1 MRGICCL
8 WRRVSQSSSL
18 VARHSPPTNTF
29 RPPGIGRKSLRALA
43 LILLSPLFISHS
55 AVLLRAQTGNASVS
69 GRVTDPNGAVIPRT
83 TIEAIDEATNSKAT
97 TQSNGDGLYYF
108 SALPPAVYRIVVSK
122 DGFRQII
129 EGDVTLHTQDSL
141 TLNFALQIGSVNE
154 TVTVNADNEHMPTDN
169 PAVGLLVSRDFVE
182 NMPLNGRS
190 FQDLLAL
197 TPGATFDNAPGGSGL
212 LSINGQYGDANYFT
226 VDGVSMNTN
235 APVAGQ
241 YASGVDPRGLAGV
254 LPAQTALGTTQSL
267 LSVDALQEIK
277 IQTSGYSAEY
287 GRQPGGQVQL
297 TSRSGGNDFHGSLF
311 DYFRNEALDA
321 NTWFFNHQTPMIPR
335 QPERQNDF
343 GGTFGGPVRI
353 PHVYNGEDKTF
364 FFVDYEGLRLDLP
377 QFASLTVPTMAFR
390 QFASPAWQPI
400 LNSSPVPN
408 GPSNNDPCASAVGSG
423 FAFPCTAAWSG
434 AFPDLSSLNSTNV
447 RVDQVIDHHIQ
458 IFARYSDVPSKAN
471 TISPG
476 NGGLENVANTQDQR
490 SWTVGATWGIT
501 PHIVD
506 ELRLNWTHNLGQAI
520 DTPSGVGGAT
530 PFPLDSVVPAQ
541 YAPAGTT
548 ASADP
553 GIIIPDPVLGTI
565 FIAPDYLS
573 ERMTVRQFNLVDSVA
588 WSYGRQTFKFGVDF
602 RRLQSGFNTGQYG
615 AILYAFSAAS
625 VQQGIADDVITQ
637 AGEPGSPTFNNLSVF
652 AQDDWRLTSRL
663 TVNYGLRWEF
673 DPAPGASDGQYPL
686 ALTTGNISQAVLAAP
701 GTPQYQTRYLNF
713 APRFGL
719 AYQVT
724 PSSAHPVVVRAGFGI
739 FYDTGQSLGA
749 TGYDG
754 YPFVAANF
762 AGSSPLPVPVAQLAP
777 PSLNAP
783 LVPPYGEIGGVIT
796 SDPKLTVPYTESWNL
811 TVSEGLSSKN
821 TLTMS
826 YVGNAGRKLLFTSD
840 YGACCGT
847 VLPANPLFT
856 FLQVASNAADSSY
869 NGFQLLDQGDV
880 LPGMQLIASYTWAHA
895 IDNSSVDFGGLYP
908 VRGNSDNDVR
918 QNVNLAI
925 NYRIPGAASTRI
937 ERALTSGWSLD
948 SRFTA
953 RSGIPIN
960 VFQSTYFINQAE
972 QLTGFVMPNLVPN
985 VPVVLRNV
993 PGDPF
998 GWALNPAAFAPV
1010 PLNPDGSPVS
1020 QGNLARNFI
1029 HGPNFWDY
1037 TMAVQRQFPL
1047 SERVKLLFR
1056 AEAFNIFNHANAG
1069 QPSNC
1074 LCYGPSFGQING
1086 LATLGVPNQLY
1097 ATGSA
1102 RSLQLALKLQF

>member
-1 MRGICCL
+1 MSEGRAVAATRMMARRPRTERRQWWLLIC
-8 WRRVSQSSSL
+8 
-18 VARHSPPTNTF
+18 
-29 RPPGIGRKSLRALA
+29 LA
-43 LILLSPLFISHS
+43 LLVCCS
-55 AVLLRAQTGNASVS
+55 ATALRAQTGTATLS
-69 GRVTDPNGAVIPRT
+69 GTIMDPNGRFVPDADVDITNVGTNVTSATKTNADGIYVLTALQPGHYRVIVTKRGFKQIAVT
-83 TIEAIDEATNSKAT
+83 D
-97 TQSNGDGLYYF
+97 F
-108 SALPPAVYRIVVSK
+108 
-122 DGFRQII
+122 
-129 EGDVTLHTQDSL
+129 TLNTQDSVSR
-141 TLNFALQIGSVNE
+141 NFNLEVGAVSE
-154 TVTVNADNEHMPTDN
+154 TVTVNGDEEHMATDD
-169 PAVGLLVSRDFVE
+169 PAVGLLVNRDFVE
-182 NMPLNGRS
+182 DMPLNGRS

-212 LSINGQYGDANYFT
+212 LSIDGQHGDANYFT

-321 NTWFFNHQTPMIPR
+321 NSWFFNHQTPQIPR

-353 PHVYNGEDKTF
+353 PHIYNGEDKTF
-364 FFVDYEGLRLDLP
+364 FFVAYEGLRLDLP

-408 GPSNNDPCASAVGSG
+408 GLSNNDPCASTVGSS

-434 AFPDLSSLNSTNV
+434 AFPDLSSLNSINV
-447 RVDQVIDHHIQ
+447 RVDQVIGHHIQ
-458 IFARYSDVPSKAN
+458 IFARYSDVPSKTN
-471 TISPG
+471 TISSG
-476 NGGLENVANTQDQR
+476 NGVLENVAETQDQQG
-490 SWTVGATWGIT
+490 WTIGATWGIT
-501 PHIVD
+501 PHLVD
-506 ELRLNWTHNLGQAI
+506 ELRLNWTHNVGQAT
-520 DTPSGVGGAT
+520 DTPSAVGGAT
-530 PFPLDSVVPAQ
+530 PFLLNSVLPPQ

-553 GIIIPDPVLGTI
+553 GIVIPDPVLGTL
-565 FIAPDYLS
+565 FIAPYYLS
-573 ERMTVRQFNLVDSVA
+573 ERMTVRQFNLIDSVA

-602 RRLQSGFNTGQYG
+602 RRLQSGFNTGQYST
-615 AILYAFSAAS
+615 ILYAFSAAS

-637 AGEPGSPTFNNLSVF
+637 AGQPGSPTFNNLSVF
-652 AQDDWRLTSRL
+652 AQDDWKLTSRL

-673 DPAPGASDGQYPL
+673 NPAPGASDGRYPL
-686 ALTTGNISQAVLAAP
+686 ALTTGNISEAALAP
-701 GTPQYQTRYLNF
+701 QGTPQYQTRYLNF
-713 APRFGL
+713 APRFGF

-724 PSSAHPVVVRAGFGI
+724 PSSAHPMVVRAGFGI

-762 AGSSPLPVPVAQLAP
+762 VGSSPLPVPVAQLAP

-826 YVGNAGRKLLFTSD
+826 YVGNVGRKLLFTSD

-856 FLQVASNAADSSY
+856 FLQVASNAADSGY
-869 NGFQLLDQGDV
+869 NGFQVLDQGYV

-895 IDNSSVDFGGLYP
+895 IDNSSGDFGGEYP
-908 VRGNSDNDVR
+908 VRGNSDDDVR
-918 QNVNLAI
+918 QSGNLAI
-925 NYRIPGAASTRI
+925 NYRVPGAMSTRV
-937 ERALTSGWSLD
+937 ERELTSGWSLD
-948 SRFTA
+948 SIFTA

-960 VFQSTYFINQAE
+960 VFQSTYFINQAD
-972 QLTGFVMPNLVPN
+972 QLTGLVRPNLVPG

-993 PGDPF
+993 SGDPF

-1010 PLNPDGSPVS
+1010 ALNPDGSPAS

-1037 TMAVQRQFPL
+1037 TMGFQRQFPL